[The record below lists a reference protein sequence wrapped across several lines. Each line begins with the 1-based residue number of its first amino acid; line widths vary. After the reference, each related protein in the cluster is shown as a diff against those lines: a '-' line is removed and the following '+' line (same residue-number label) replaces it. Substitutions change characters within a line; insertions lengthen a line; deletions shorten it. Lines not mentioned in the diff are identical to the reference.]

1 MSAKNDK
8 AYISWLE
15 DRVYRLECELAERKA
30 EHIKSIQNNIAFLDK
45 LNQSLN
51 NA

>member
-1 MSAKNDK
+1 MNDK

-15 DRVYRLECELAERKA
+15 ERVVRLECELAEAKKNH
-30 EHIKSIQNNIAFLDK
+30 EQHVLNNIAFLNN
-45 LNQSLN
+45 LTQSLK